1 MLVVFVV
8 NLEVGVSLLAPP
20 VGHDVEWT
28 GVGPGLRNYLVFQNI
43 NIEIG
48 SLQVMQS
55 SVQHQYNSVHSYSPV
70 DLTVTV

>member
-1 MLVVFVV
+1 MLVVLVV

-55 SVQHQYNSVHSYSPV
+55 SGCATLMQLSSMPH
-70 DLTVTV
+70 LWI